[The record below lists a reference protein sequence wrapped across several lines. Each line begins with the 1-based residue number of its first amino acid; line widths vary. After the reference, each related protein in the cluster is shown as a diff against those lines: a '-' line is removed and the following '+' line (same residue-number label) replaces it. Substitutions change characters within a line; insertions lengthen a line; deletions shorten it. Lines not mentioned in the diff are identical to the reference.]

1 MQTEANPLNIFN
13 VLKTAKAVGG
23 LRTSMQEPDIEED
36 VLERALA
43 GQADPSEVVL
53 CLQDGEDGENITVG
67 ELQAAQ
73 QEDSSSWKL
82 YERETLWIVPGTPA

>member
-1 MQTEANPLNIFN
+1 MQTQENPLNIFK

-23 LRTSMQEPDIEED
+23 LRTSMQDPDIEEA

-53 CLQDGEDGENITVG
+53 CLHDGEDGENITVG
-67 ELQAAQ
+67 DLQAAQ
-73 QEDSSSWKL
+73 QEDSTTWKL
-82 YERETLWIVPGTPA
+82 SERETLWNVPGSPA